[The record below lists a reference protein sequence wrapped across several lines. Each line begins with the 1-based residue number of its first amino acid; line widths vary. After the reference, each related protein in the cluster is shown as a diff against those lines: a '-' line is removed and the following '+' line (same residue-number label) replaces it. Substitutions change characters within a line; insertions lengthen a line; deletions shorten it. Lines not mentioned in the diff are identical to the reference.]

1 MKFGKLNRALHRD
14 LGYFCA
20 SLILAYC
27 ISGIALNHVDD
38 WNPDFII
45 HRDTVYFDQPY
56 TREGMKRSEILKLAG
71 LVGMASF
78 KVYDFPTPDQLKI
91 YFERA
96 TLHVYF
102 NEKMGLYEGISRRPV
117 FYQTNVLHRNSVRH
131 WKWASDVFAGLL
143 IIINLTG
150 LIMLKGKLGI
160 GGRGKWL
167 ILLGLIPPVVALIM
181 QVNQA

>member
-1 MKFGKLNRALHRD
+1 M
-14 LGYFCA
+14 
-20 SLILAYC
+20 
-27 ISGIALNHVDD
+27 DD

-45 HRDTVYFDQPY
+45 HRDTVYFDKTY
-56 TREGMKRSEILKLAG
+56 IREDMQRSEILKLAG

-96 TLHVYF
+96 TQHVYLT
-102 NEKMGLYEGISRRPV
+102 EKMGLYEGISRRPV

-150 LIMLKGKLGI
+150 LIMLKGKYGI

-167 ILLGLIPPVVALIM
+167 ILLGLIPPAVALIM
-181 QVNQA
+181 QVSQA

>member
-20 SLILAYC
+20 SLVLAYC

-45 HRDTVYFDQPY
+45 NRDTVYFDQSMS
-56 TREGMKRSEILKLAG
+56 RENIQRDDILKLAAM
-71 LVGMASF
+71 VGMPSF

-91 YFERA
+91 YFDRA

-102 NEKMGLYEGISRRPV
+102 HEKMGLYEGISRRPV
-117 FYQTNVLHRNSVRH
+117 FYQTNVLHRNSVRN
-131 WKWASDVFAGLL
+131 WKWASDVFAALL
-143 IIINLTG
+143 ILINLTG
-150 LIMLKGKLGI
+150 LIMLKGKYGI

-167 ILLGLIPPVVALIM
+167 ILLGLIPPAVALMM
-181 QVNQA
+181 QVSQA